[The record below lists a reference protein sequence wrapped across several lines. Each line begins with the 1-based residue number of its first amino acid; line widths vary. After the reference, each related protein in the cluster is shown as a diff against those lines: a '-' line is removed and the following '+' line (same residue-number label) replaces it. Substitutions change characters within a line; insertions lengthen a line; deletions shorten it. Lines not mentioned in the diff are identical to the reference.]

1 MAGRTQYISS
11 LPSLKWAVLLQGFKR
26 CISRYGISYFFVKRI
41 FVLRLEE
48 RDLKSSALEERG
60 IFQVFRVYGLFRSMA
75 LKTRH
80 IKPYT
85 KLAAFAYVKRRKS
98 L

>member
-1 MAGRTQYISS
+1 MKSS
-11 LPSLKWAVLLQGFKR
+11 ALEIACFSSGLKER
-26 CISRYGISYFFVKRI
+26 GIFPVYWTSYYCVKRI
-41 FVLRLEE
+41 FALWLEE

-60 IFQVFRVYGLFRSMA
+60 IFQVIRVYGLFRSMA

>member
-1 MAGRTQYISS
+1 MYWTT
-11 LPSLKWAVLLQGFKR
+11 
-26 CISRYGISYFFVKRI
+26 YFCVKRI
-41 FVLRLEE
+41 FALW
-48 RDLKSSALEERG
+48 LEERG
-60 IFQVFRVYGLFRSMA
+60 IFQVIRVYGLFRSMA